1 MFQVEIAILF
11 SFAHFRGAEPLIF
24 PFPMSHMK
32 DLLAFLISFGF
43 GLLTIISAAQCRLW
57 TSLRSLSSQLQ
68 KFHDFSS
75 SRAVVAQHS
84 AKAALF

>member
-1 MFQVEIAILF
+1 LFQVEIAILF

-24 PFPMSHMK
+24 LFPMSHMK
-32 DLLAFLISFGF
+32 DLLAFLKSSES
-43 GLLTIISAAQCRLW
+43 GLLTVTSAAQCRLW
-57 TSLRSLSSQLQ
+57 TSLLSLSSQLQ

-75 SRAVVAQHS
+75 SRAEVAQHS